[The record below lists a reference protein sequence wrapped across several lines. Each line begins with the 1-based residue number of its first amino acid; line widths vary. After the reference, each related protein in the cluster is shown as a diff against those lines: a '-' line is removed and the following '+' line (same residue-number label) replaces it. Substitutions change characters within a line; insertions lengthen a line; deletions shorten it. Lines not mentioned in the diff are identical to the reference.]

1 MKMISWVLLLIFGLF
16 FSGTALTAAPSYP
29 PQVGTVHPDFVLPEI
44 DSRQPVSLSQFRG
57 KKVLLI
63 NFASW

>member
-1 MKMISWVLLLIFGLF
+1 MNIIWWALAFSACF
-16 FSGTALTAAPSYP
+16 FSAANLLAVSSYP
-29 PQVGTVHPDFVLPEI
+29 PRVVELHPDFDLPRI
-44 DSRQPVSLSQFRG
+44 DNRLPMSLSQFRG

>member
-1 MKMISWVLLLIFGLF
+1 MKMTSWVLLLIFGLF
-16 FSGTALTAAPSYP
+16 FPETAMTAAQSYP
-29 PQVGTVHPDFVLPEI
+29 PQVGTMHPDFVLPEI

>member
-1 MKMISWVLLLIFGLF
+1 MLSWIVLFIFGLF
-16 FSGTALTAAPSYP
+16 FSGNVLTAAPAYP

>member
-1 MKMISWVLLLIFGLF
+1 MKMMTWFLFIPFGLF
-16 FSGTALTAAPSYP
+16 FSRADLAAAQTYP
-29 PQVGTVHPDFVLPEI
+29 PQVGTVHPDFVLPQI

>member
-1 MKMISWVLLLIFGLF
+1 MISLMLLLIFGLF
-16 FSGTALTAAPSYP
+16 FSETALKAAPSYP
-29 PQVGTVHPDFVLPEI
+29 PQVGTVHPDFVLPQI

>member
-1 MKMISWVLLLIFGLF
+1 MKMSSWTLLLIAGLF
-16 FSGTALTAAPSYP
+16 FSGNVLTATSSYP
-29 PQVGTVHPDFVLPEI
+29 PQVGTVHPDFVLPQI
-44 DSRQPVSLSQFRG
+44 DSREPGSLSQFRG